1 MWGGDPRTWIA
12 LGGPAGGGPGLQS
25 SPGGHHRARH
35 CRGRTVAG
43 EGPGLGGPRRTEG
56 GGGAGLVLAAR
67 EALAWWASREGL
79 QRGPLWPLCGWE
91 APWGSLI
98 WPRSARVGRGAALN
112 WYSSPECS
120 RSCPAGGGV
129 EAVGARGEGA
139 GGALAGSPVEG
150 VVVAAWRAGLSSWE
164 VGAGAGTS
172 LMDWYSGFSR
182 PSPLSLSWSSGPR
195 LGEGRS
201 CDVM

>member
-1 MWGGDPRTWIA
+1 MWGGDPRTWID
-12 LGGPAGGGPGLQS
+12 LGGPCRGGQASKVAQGGTVGPATVVVELLRGRALGWGGPAVLRG
-25 SPGGHHRARH
+25 AR
-35 CRGRTVAG
+35 
-43 EGPGLGGPRRTEG
+43 
-56 GGGAGLVLAAR
+56 LVLAAR

-98 WPRSARVGRGAALN
+98 WPRSARVRRGAAQN

-150 VVVAAWRAGLSSWE
+150 VVVAAWMAGFSSWE